1 MRILLTHRYF
11 WPDSTP
17 YAIILK
23 KIAKRLVE
31 DGHNVTV
38 LSTQPGYNSI
48 APTQDQAKTEV
59 IDGYRIHRI
68 KLLPSVSWFTKM
80 NGINMFIYFISV
92 ISFGLRNRDFD
103 VVMNATSPPILAGV
117 AGRIVSMFSKAKH
130 YYHFMDI
137 HPEIGRISGE
147 FSNPL
152 MFKLLQKVDSYVC
165 SKADRIFVLSE
176 DMKNTLVSRPN
187 CRNIRVSVLQNFDLT
202 DSKEL
207 TDSPPT
213 QYRKPDNVFRVIF
226 AGNIGR
232 FQNLEAIVEA
242 FLEADDKQIQLVL
255 LGDGKLKKRL
265 HDRVVDTKSN
275 SVLFFPHQSVEDA
288 NKIIRN
294 ADMGLISLTPG
305 IYQYAYPTKLISY
318 LSVGC
323 PVIAAIEAGSSLAQF
338 ISEREIGLTITPEE
352 LPAGIQ
358 QIKALA
364 TDMGR
369 FSVYS
374 NNASVTY
381 KEFFEEA
388 PVLDKWSEYFS

>member
-1 MRILLTHRYF
+1 
-11 WPDSTP
+11 
-17 YAIILK
+17 
-23 KIAKRLVE
+23 
-31 DGHNVTV
+31 
-38 LSTQPGYNSI
+38 
-48 APTQDQAKTEV
+48 
-59 IDGYRIHRI
+59 
-68 KLLPSVSWFTKM
+68 
-80 NGINMFIYFISV
+80 MFIYFISV

-323 PVIAAIEAGSSLAQF
+323 PVIALSLIH
-338 ISEREIGLTITPEE
+338 ISEPTRP
-352 LPAGIQ
+352 
-358 QIKALA
+358 
-364 TDMGR
+364 
-369 FSVYS
+369 Y
-374 NNASVTY
+374 
-381 KEFFEEA
+381 
-388 PVLDKWSEYFS
+388 